1 MLSFQLLQLAR
12 LVHLLK
18 TVLTDSDSLIVAKLW
33 NLHEILRTLTAD
45 CRAALT
51 TMMLSLPEAKLY
63 NADEALVD
71 FLHGP

>member
-33 NLHEILRTLTAD
+33 NLHKVLSALTAD
-45 CRAALT
+45 SRAALT
-51 TMMLSLPEAKLY
+51 TMMLPLPEAELHDTDK
-63 NADEALVD
+63 ALVD